1 MQPPTDWWGCAH
13 PGFNHG
19 GRRLST
25 ATFLLDNNVAC
36 WASYKSPRLKQV
48 CSHEH
53 CNWLNVKSKR
63 LCRRWH
69 NGRWYWWHRKNNC
82 HWNMSTKTEKYSP
95 KLDSFWTVNTSTH
108 WMKPNWK
115 MYSIKS
121 SDPYSLD
128 SILQFW
134 KASTWS
140 PKQCL
145 GTSCSHRH
153 RCTLKTGK

>member
-1 MQPPTDWWGCAH
+1 MGKCSPTDWWGCAH
-13 PGFNHG
+13 PCFNHA

-48 CSHEH
+48 CSYEH

-63 LCRRWH
+63 LCGRGH

-95 KLDSFWTVNTSTH
+95 KLDSFWTVNTSIY

-115 MYSIKS
+115 TYSIKS

-128 SILQFW
+128 SRLQY
-134 KASTWS
+134 SE
-140 PKQCL
+140 KQARETQSSAW
-145 GTSCSHRH
+145 GHHAVTV
-153 RCTLKTGK
+153 TGAL